1 MAAVLTPIKELNDIG
16 TFTIQGLVTYKH
28 PLQVPD
34 EGQCNFYFVIEDD
47 SFDIIVTVW
56 DNAFDAFF
64 AEDD

>member
-34 EGQCNFYFVIEDD
+34 EGQCNFFLIIEDD
-47 SFDIIVTVW
+47 SFDIRVFVS
-56 DNAFDAFF
+56 DNAF
-64 AEDD
+64 ELYKQI